1 MHSQKMAPLKVLS
14 TEEVC
19 ERYQM
24 SPAALAASFVLY
36 RKIKERKFPSPTGKR
51 QNRRIWDVRV
61 LEDYDTKMLQI
72 ATKSWDPA
80 LVTI

>member
-24 SPAALAASFVLY
+24 SRFSLY

>member
-1 MHSQKMAPLKVLS
+1 MNSQKMAPLKVLS

-19 ERYQM
+19 DRYQM
-24 SPAALAASFVLY
+24 SRFSLY

-61 LEDYDTKMLQI
+61 LEDYDTKMLQL

-80 LVTI
+80 LVTT

>member
-1 MHSQKMAPLKVLS
+1 MYSQKMAPLKVLS

-24 SPAALAASFVLY
+24 SRFSLY

>member
-1 MHSQKMAPLKVLS
+1 MNSQKMEPLKVLS

-24 SPAALAASFVLY
+24 SRFSLY

>member
-1 MHSQKMAPLKVLS
+1 MNSQKMAPLKVLS

-24 SPAALAASFVLY
+24 SRFSLY

>member
-1 MHSQKMAPLKVLS
+1 MSIQKMAPLKVLS

-24 SPAALAASFVLY
+24 SRFSLY

>member
-1 MHSQKMAPLKVLS
+1 MNSQKMAPLKVLS

-19 ERYQM
+19 DRYQM
-24 SPAALAASFVLY
+24 SRFSLY

-61 LEDYDTKMLQI
+61 LEDYDTKMLQL
-72 ATKSWDPA
+72 ATKSWDPE
-80 LVTI
+80 LVIT

>member
-1 MHSQKMAPLKVLS
+1 MNSQKMAPLKVLS

-19 ERYQM
+19 DRYQM
-24 SPAALAASFVLY
+24 SRFSLY
-36 RKIKERKFPSPTGKR
+36 RKIKERKFPSPTGKH

-61 LEDYDTKMLQI
+61 LEDYDTKMLQL

-80 LVTI
+80 LVTT